1 MSVDPQL
8 REIVKNQAQF
18 QRTFSQSQFKQ
29 SLDFVLKRIDAN
41 LETFTYKFPSAN
53 SVNLVY
59 EPVENASTVHA
70 SDWTSGFWTGMI
82 WLAYEL
88 TGDPKYRHAGDIQVE
103 SFKQRFVDRAILN
116 HHDIGFLYSPSC
128 VASFKLTGS
137 ESAKIIAL
145 DAAKLLAMRFR
156 EKAGIIQVRGH
167 LDDLNHHERGVFIID
182 CSMNVPLLHW
192 ATQMTGDSTY
202 SDKAFRHIKQVA
214 KYMVRPDGS
223 THQHFHI
230 DVDTGEQVKGWTGQ
244 GYGTDDACWSR
255 GQAWALYGL
264 ALDYRFSG
272 DPDII
277 EAAKSVANYFLNRLP
292 EDLVCNW
299 DLIFLAND
307 GQRDSSAA
315 AIAVCGLLEL
325 ARQLP
330 VLDEDRH
337 LYEQAALT
345 ILESL
350 ADRYTT
356 EDHPESNGILQH
368 AVYAYNGDLGVDEC
382 CIWGDYF
389 YMEALVRV
397 IRNWR
402 PYW

>member
-1 MSVDPQL
+1 MSADPKL
-8 REIVKNQAQF
+8 REVVKDQERF
-18 QRTFSQSQFKQ
+18 RSTFSPAEFKA
-29 SLDFVLKRIDAN
+29 SIDFVVKRIDGN
-41 LETFTYKFPSAN
+41 LELFTHKFPSAS
-53 SVNLVY
+53 SVNLIY
-59 EPVENASTVHA
+59 EPVENASAVHA

-103 SFKQRFVDRAILN
+103 SFMQRFDDRAILN

-128 VASFKLTGS
+128 VASYELTGN
-137 ESAKIIAL
+137 ETAKQTAL

-167 LDDLNHHERGVFIID
+167 LDDTTHHERGVFIID
-182 CSMNVPLLHW
+182 CSMNVPLLQW
-192 ATQMTGDSTY
+192 ATQLTGDSTY
-202 SDKAFRHIKQVA
+202 SDKAHRHIKNVA

-230 DVDTGEQVKGWTGQ
+230 DVDTGEPVKGWTGQ
-244 GYGTDDACWSR
+244 GYGTDEACWSR

-264 ALDYRFSG
+264 AMSYSYTRDQEL
-272 DPDII
+272 I
-277 EAAKSVANYFLNRLP
+277 ESAKSVANYFLNRLP

-299 DLIFLAND
+299 DLIFLEND

-325 ARQLP
+325 AKHLP
-330 VLDEDRH
+330 VLDADRP
-337 LYEQAALT
+337 LYERAALA

-350 ADRYTT
+350 AVHYATNNL
-356 EDHPESNGILQH
+356 PESNGILQH
-368 AVYAYNGDLGVDEC
+368 AVYAFKYGRGVDEC

-397 IRNWR
+397 LKDWK